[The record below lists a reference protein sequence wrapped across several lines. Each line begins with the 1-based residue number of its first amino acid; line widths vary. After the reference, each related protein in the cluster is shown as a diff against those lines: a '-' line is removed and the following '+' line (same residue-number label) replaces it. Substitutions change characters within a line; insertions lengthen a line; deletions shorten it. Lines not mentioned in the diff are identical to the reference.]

1 MRRTRFELVKAEP
14 ADLQSA
20 PFDRFGTDAFNS
32 YEFLEVLS
40 SPLSSTKISQLP
52 DFSKYLH
59 GIISI

>member
-1 MRRTRFELVKAEP
+1 MKAEP